1 MVKPCIQ
8 EQSVMRYSDTASF
21 DKAGMVPLASK
32 WGEVSED
39 QYAVTAASLLLLE
52 STVSKMETLVADAA
66 NIAAQAGAEAG
77 KAAAKATNPLTDGS
91 STYSAFNGN
100 TGMNITGL
108 TFIPGLSRIELRW
121 ALPTYERAAE
131 TVIYQATTE
140 AFENAIVVKKVDYP
154 ISGAFIDERQ
164 PRYYWVQLVDKAD
177 PTQHGQ
183 PFGPLYADPYGDMD
197 ALVAT
202 LRGKITATELD
213 AEVLKGLYKNIQET
227 TDKTINER
235 LAGVRER
242 LQNLDSIVDARVQAS
257 LSGLNEVTGNLEQE
271 IRRLGTGHAK
281 LVEDSEKAQGLLETW
296 TSKTNEALAGLQE
309 NKLAWTDVDSALT
322 QTRNTLLAKVAENEA
337 AINKESKA
345 RADKDEAIAEE
356 VKQLRTRTEAN
367 EAAIVREEQTRTTQ
381 DSAQAKLIEGLQ
393 ATTAT
398 QAASINQLSET
409 VATNERSSAT
419 KFENL
424 KSGLSGSHHYNYNF
438 TAGKDSWEASQGV
451 LEAKTSNN
459 PSDPSNTLLNLK
471 TNVTTLVYS
480 TAKTAINLENVY
492 KAVATVKNIGRTNVK
507 VRVGLMTFDH
517 RGDTQTHSNAD
528 SRYYWVREKT
538 LAPNSGWST
547 LGGEA
552 KGATAQWPISSD
564 LKLDAIPLGAKK
576 GVPVLE
582 IVAPTGSEVDI
593 GSLDLLDISA
603 TAAVGSEIA
612 HLKETTT
619 TALGTQAEELKKL
632 NSDFGKN
639 KAAFEQYQKTQATEQ
654 KAQAEKVENLKAKVG
669 QNESSLQRL
678 DEAVTSDRSST
689 ALSLNN
695 LKASFNS
702 AMVNHVKNPTLVN
715 DSTGWTA
722 NPAIKFKRV
731 PSTSLLPTGKTE
743 ADVPYYTLFK
753 SEGYVGK
760 FWGTDLLID
769 CDIPKLANPT
779 DKVHFAIK
787 VANPATTN
795 LTQVKVRI
803 NNAQTILLGEVAKG
817 EYKLISGSVTL
828 PADTTQLQLQISTQN
843 SAITEENAIVLAY
856 PQCRTNSAPIESDAK
871 LEDMRLAVANAD
883 QALARD
889 VKGLKADYK
898 AAAAAIKEEKETRAD
913 QYGAISHKY
922 DEMKSEFEGSKAAIK
937 DLKSTVATATESSAH
952 RIEELGGEFNAK
964 VLEAKQTAQRGVDDA
979 ATALQKAADNLG
991 LAKQYADDKK
1001 REAITDAAQAV
1012 QDNLKVGGR
1021 NLLIMSRM
1029 TTRGYLHPNTGAVDR
1044 SQNDRVDETYYP
1056 CKPGDKFV
1064 GKIYGLTG
1072 DSGSSARMAFYDQQK
1087 RYISSEI
1094 IHTSTVN
1101 NNVYKAAA
1109 PQNAAFYRVS
1119 VVGEG
1124 VKAKLER
1131 GTIPTDWTPAPEDVE
1146 NTVDKVKVEL
1156 ERQVNEVRQEAVQAK
1171 AKILKHE
1178 DSINNAEK
1186 ALNEKAVELQG
1197 QFNHALEE
1205 KVEVLNNAIAKTA
1218 SGEEVKALLGKV
1230 TAIEKQTSEAKSK
1243 IDQFSK
1249 TLDTATQSS
1258 TEQVAN
1264 AESRFT
1270 KLVEKRVE
1278 TINRNVDE
1286 VKEAA
1291 RQAAQKADQSLTDAK
1306 QYADGKKTEALTEAA
1321 QAAEADATAK
1331 ANAAKEAAKSELNPA
1346 IQAAQRKA
1354 DEGVSEAQKAVRKAE
1369 ENLQAAKT
1377 YAEGQKEA
1385 AVQAAQQQLEAA
1397 QRQLQAKIK
1406 EAKDVYENLELG
1418 GRNLIRN
1425 SNPNTTDNRYLH
1437 AFDITEAPAFGSDVI
1452 VTLWGD
1458 LGEGRTDFAVYNSRG
1473 FGELA
1478 RLKKVSEGVYQAKFK
1493 WADNTYTGPEDKLS
1507 NTTLNLYAYPSSS
1520 TSAFTIN
1527 KVKFERGTVP
1537 TDWTP
1542 APEDVE
1548 GKIDEAKQKADGIK
1562 TDLEQAINQARKQLE
1577 TKISEVEKK
1586 AVDANTAI
1594 TDYKRSNDDEV
1605 SAVGQ
1610 IARGLDGKFV
1620 QETQKIRT
1628 EVTQAIDD
1636 IQIGGRNLAADTYNA
1651 DKAKHGYLKAYR
1663 ITKAPAFGDKVTV
1676 TVWGEL
1682 GDTRNGQIG
1691 VYNTFGYG
1699 ELFKLTKIADGV
1711 WRGQGFWNKHT
1722 SPDASNQDHQNE
1734 TLNLYAY
1741 PNDNTDR
1748 NLVNNLFTHVKFE
1761 LGNKP
1766 TDWTPAPE
1774 DLESKVETITRWKTE
1789 AQSAI
1794 EQVQRTVNSAQ
1805 GASASLGEALSAR
1818 FKEAKTQTVQAARKE
1833 LEPDI
1838 NAAKKAG
1845 TDAAGAVKNELD
1857 PRINAAQNKAD
1868 EGVREADK
1876 ANKAIPQKLKEAK
1889 DYADTKKTEAITEAV
1904 TEARDWKAVNARTDL
1919 NTLKETGRFFIKATA
1934 NPNAPINNWLY
1945 VAVDKGA
1952 DNRITQKL
1960 QADNDPNV
1968 RYYRHFNGSS
1978 WTDWVK
1984 EANLSDVTAVDGKVT
1999 ETNTRINNLRVSG
2012 RNLLAATRKLTT
2024 FYKGVNVWHYAKHPD
2039 EPQARLEPASSGDGY
2054 DYTDANK
2061 QPANTSTNYVQLI
2074 SRVAGRWV
2082 NWHQYSREGS
2092 RAARDD
2098 SSPSLAKIQSGR
2110 WYTFSCEVKKAE
2122 GSPDARLQLNLR
2134 EYYKTSGFK
2143 DNGGWVDV
2151 NSTEWTQV
2159 HVTVFVEYGRGI
2171 LGHDYWL
2178 AYFEMSDVGNIQIR
2192 KPMLVEANIPA
2203 DWSEAPEDLE
2213 QSEIQFAAD
2222 YAQYK
2227 STLAN
2232 DRLALSADITQLE
2245 AGMGISANLVAD
2257 SEFVEG
2263 LSEQAFTEDSDT
2275 TGYVRGMVAVDN
2287 GRSPKNFLTAKAVNG
2302 VNVGY
2307 VGRLNEANNAYC
2319 YFGTYDVPIIPG
2331 IYQYSIY
2338 VRNDAKVNAVVYASF
2353 LDESR
2358 GHLGA
2363 PEDKYWN
2370 KRTATTIQ
2378 PAPAKPAGQ
2387 QLTLDDFTRVVFNID
2402 TTHMTNLRYTR
2413 IVVRLDSVP
2422 QGKVGENVV
2431 LFCRPQIVKIKKL
2444 ELKEAVEYTP
2454 GPSRTSARA
2463 LFNEERVARTTETE
2477 SLVKQITKGSVRF
2490 PNGTGDINQVNAV
2503 LNQIMTATANQV
2515 SADLTKQYQLRIGG
2529 ANLIENSDFKAYEN
2543 LQAYPNSTS
2552 RNKTATIYQY
2562 MHPNAG
2568 TMAPLIIPDVGLN
2581 GSNALRVSW
2590 TEFPA
2595 NQNKGLQIEFSK
2607 KTWATGQFYILAVA
2621 ARLPAGVTTR
2631 GCRVRLDVS
2640 NAPFW
2645 QDVEYLNQPELT
2657 NDWQWTICKAR
2668 KTQEDTLNQLFI
2680 SVNGSNSP
2688 TLRSVEFCLPYASQ
2702 GVTWGGYKPPSISA
2716 LLTETKE
2723 VALDAQG
2730 KVNAKIG
2737 MTVDAGGRIIGWEA
2751 ENRNNSTAFT
2761 VLADKF
2767 QVKNSSNQGGSPFNI
2782 ENGEVVFNG
2791 KVRFNNVKDV
2801 PKTPITIT
2809 AVGVSSHLDV
2819 AKRVALLTTDTRD
2832 LHRSSNGRGVWLSVI
2847 NNTTGALISNVQYD
2861 TYTAAGCAAFANA
2874 VNSLNRG
2881 SNLVIVRSQDASMA
2895 DNQDLIRALNRLGG
2909 GFGDNVNNALK
2920 TEVRTSFCLISQVI
2934 GTDSCTS
2941 EAIDGR
2947 KNPDQVAAVCS
2958 GLLKDGVYSFISAP
2972 TNNSQ
2977 TSLIDI
2983 AKAEADK
2990 KANAAKNDAI
3000 AEARQSVVFTTA
3012 QDLNSLTNSGSY
3024 VIKAANNPNAPI
3036 PNWLF
3041 VTVEGDGRDRILQTV
3056 TRDND
3061 STVRYTRRKVGG
3073 TWSEWAK
3080 EISADDVQQ
3089 SISALKIPNVLYAQG
3104 SYNNSYAQMKV
3115 STPSGIRNLDIANQ
3129 TGIAVQILNIS
3140 TLGVE
3145 FAKVYPANATSYAQ
3159 LAADLGKSSY
3169 NGKIVMIVSRDN
3181 VGRVD
3186 DTNLRSALRR
3196 AGSTDLIYNTLNKRG
3211 NNTFALIGKIGS
3223 EGSAQESIM
3232 AVGGS
3237 GGVFGD
3243 FAQVSAVWNNGDLMP
3258 GSQTLI
3264 DGGRITTNS
3273 ITANQISV
3281 GSLSAI
3287 SANLGDI
3294 NGGSLD
3300 IGKGN
3305 FVVTSQ
3311 GNLTARNAVITG
3323 GSLDVGDG
3331 NFVVTPQGNLTARN
3345 AVIQG
3350 RIEAES
3356 GYFNGVVKASRIEG
3370 DVLRLH
3376 RMRKTG
3382 ERTWEVSIQTDEIPT
3397 LMRPDFRIY
3406 TTNTL
3411 GFGVTRSNLT
3421 QGNRFPVAQLKING
3435 VVMPKTT
3442 LTTSEIASASLNN
3455 PNSSDNII
3463 FISRLIHTFNW
3474 MVLRRNVVNTV
3485 EIVLGENETLDVDH
3499 PILMTSYLAQSDS
3512 EYKAL
3517 MGSVVWKK
3525 IGDLRRGTANSV
3537 SVKETIIGLP
3547 DNIYGVKFNFSI
3559 GSSDN
3564 RMAGLV
3570 WRDNNFS
3577 ETVLPYSH
3585 HGSIRNGSYEK
3596 TKETVV
3602 YSSSIVLQRD
3612 GAWEGQTIDL
3622 TDVYVLVPTD
3632 RQV

>member
-242 LQNLDSIVDARVQAS
+242 LQNLDSIVDSRVQAS

-281 LVEDSEKAQGLLETW
+281 LVEDSERAQGLLETW

-309 NKLAWTDVDSALT
+309 NKLALTDVDSALT

-398 QAASINQLSET
+398 QAASINELSET

-517 RGDTQTHSNAD
+517 RGDTQTHSNTD
-528 SRYYWVREKT
+528 SRYYWASEKT

-564 LKLDAIPLGAKK
+564 LKLAAIPLGAKK
-576 GVPVLE
+576 GVPVVE
-582 IVAPTGSEVDI
+582 IVGETGSEVDI
-593 GSLDLLDISA
+593 GTLDLIDISA

-632 NSDFGKN
+632 SSDFGKN

-654 KAQAEKVENLKAKVG
+654 KAQADKVETLTTKVG
-669 QNESSLQRL
+669 QNEAGLQRL
-678 DEAVTSDRSST
+678 DQAVTSDRSST

-702 AMVNHVKNPTLVN
+702 AMVNQVKNPTLTN

-731 PSTSLLPTGKTE
+731 PSTSLLPSGKTE

-779 DKVHFAIK
+779 NKVHFAIK

-803 NNAQTILLGEVAKG
+803 NGSQVILLGEVAKG

-937 DLKSTVATATESSAH
+937 DLKSTVTTATESSAH
-952 RIEELGGEFNAK
+952 RISELGGEFNAK
-964 VLEAKQTAQRGVDDA
+964 VLEAKQTAQRGIDDA
-979 ATALQKAADNLG
+979 AAALQKAADNLG

-1001 REAITDAAQAV
+1001 REAITDAAQTV
-1012 QDNLKVGGR
+1012 QDNLKLGGR

-1029 TTRGYLHPNTGAVDR
+1029 TTQGYLHPNTGAVASSR
-1044 SQNDRVDETYYP
+1044 NDRVDETYYP
-1056 CKPGDKFV
+1056 CKPGEKFV

-1072 DSGSSARMAFYDQQK
+1072 DSGSAARIAFYNQQK
-1087 RYISSEI
+1087 QYISSET
-1094 IHTSTVN
+1094 IHTAIVN
-1101 NNVYKAAA
+1101 DNVYKAEA

-1146 NTVDKVKVEL
+1146 DQVDKTKVEI
-1156 ERQVNEVRQEAVQAK
+1156 ERQVNELRQETVQAK

-1205 KVEVLNNAIAKTA
+1205 KVEVLNNAIAKNA
-1218 SGEEVKALLGKV
+1218 SGEEVKTLLGRV
-1230 TAIEKQTSEAKSK
+1230 TAMEKQTSEAKSK

-1258 TEQVAN
+1258 TEQVQN
-1264 AESRFT
+1264 AESRFK
-1270 KLVEKRVE
+1270 KLVEKQAE
-1278 TINRNVDE
+1278 TINRDIDTV
-1286 VKEAA
+1286 
-1291 RQAAQKADQSLTDAK
+1291 RQAAADVAQKADQSLTDAK
-1306 QYADGKKTEALTEAA
+1306 QYADSQKTAAISAAA
-1321 QAAEADATAK
+1321 QDATQK

-1354 DEGVSEAQKAVRKAE
+1354 DEGVSNAQQAVQAAE
-1369 ENLQAAKT
+1369 RNLQAAKE
-1377 YAEGQKEA
+1377 YADGKTAEAKE
-1385 AVQAAQQQLEAA
+1385 QAIRDAEAQLK
-1397 QRQLQAKIK
+1397 QAKDFLQGKIA
-1406 EAKDVYENLELG
+1406 EAKTLYDNLEFG
-1418 GRNLIRN
+1418 GRNLLRKTKGLTDTKFWKFYKDSRQTVAEQPRTDDVLTIKTGSGFWTGYRQT
-1425 SNPNTTDNRYLH
+1425 STDNPLIELEPGKTYTVS
-1437 AFDITEAPAFGSDVI
+1437 FEAKSNNTLDRSIRLFVREYFGSSNDNRFAHYFTPLVA
-1452 VTLWGD
+1452 
-1458 LGEGRTDFAVYNSRG
+1458 GEWVRY
-1473 FGELA
+1473 
-1478 RLKKVSEGVYQAKFK
+1478 
-1493 WADNTYTGPEDKLS
+1493 TYTFTVDELRAEHKSWHVYWEL
-1507 NTTLNLYAYPSSS
+1507 
-1520 TSAFTIN
+1520 TSPDSQMELRN
-1527 KVKFERGTVP
+1527 MKVERGNKA

-1542 APEDVE
+1542 APEDVD
-1548 GKIDEAKQKADGIK
+1548 GKIDEAKQKAESIK
-1562 TDLEQAINQARKQLE
+1562 TDLEQAINQAKKQLE
-1577 TKISEVEKK
+1577 TVIKEVEKK

-1605 SAVGQ
+1605 SAVGK

-1620 QETQKIRT
+1620 EEGKKIRT
-1628 EVTQAIDD
+1628 ELTRAIDD

-1651 DKAKHGYLKAYR
+1651 NRDKHGYLKAYR
-1663 ITKAPAFGDKVTV
+1663 ITKAPAYGDKVTV

-1682 GDTRNGQIG
+1682 GDTRNGEIG
-1691 VYNTFGYG
+1691 VFNTSSYG

-1722 SPDASNQDHQNE
+1722 APDAQDRQNE

-1741 PNDNTDR
+1741 PKDNTDR

-1774 DLESKVETITRWKTE
+1774 DLESKVESITRWKTE

-1805 GASASLGEALSAR
+1805 GASASLGEALNAR
-1818 FKEAKTQTVQAARKE
+1818 FTTAKTQTVQEVRKQLDPE
-1833 LEPDI
+1833 I
-1838 NAAKKAG
+1838 SAAKKAG

-1868 EGVREADK
+1868 EGVREAAK
-1876 ANKAIPQKLKEAK
+1876 ANEDIPKKLREAK
-1889 DYADTKKTEAITEAV
+1889 QYADTKKTEAIS
-1904 TEARDWKAVNARTDL
+1904 EARDWKPVTARTDL
-1919 NTLKETGRFFIKATA
+1919 NTLKETGKFFIKATN
-1934 NPNAPINNWLY
+1934 NPNAPINSQLY
-1945 VAVDKGA
+1945 VAVEKGA

-1960 QADNDPNV
+1960 QADNDPNI
-1968 RYYRHFNGSS
+1968 RYYRNFDGSK

-1984 EANLSDVTAVDGKVT
+1984 EANLADVNAVDGKVT
-1999 ETNTRINNLRVSG
+1999 ETNKRINNLRVSG

-2024 FYKGVNVWHYAKHPD
+2024 FYRGVNVWHYAKHPD
-2039 EPQARLEPASSGDGY
+2039 EPQTRLEPVSSGDGY

-2061 QPANTSTNYVQLI
+2061 QPANTSSNYVQLI
-2074 SRVAGRWV
+2074 SAVAGRWV
-2082 NWHQYSREGS
+2082 NWRQFSREGS

-2098 SSPSLAKIQSGR
+2098 SSPTLAKIQSGR
-2110 WYTFSCEVKKAE
+2110 WYTFSCEVRKVE
-2122 GSPDARLQLNLR
+2122 GSPDARLQLSLR

-2143 DNGGWVDV
+2143 DNAGWVDV
-2151 NSTEWTQV
+2151 TSTEWQQV
-2159 HVTVFVEYGRGI
+2159 HVTMFVEYGRGI

-2178 AYFEMSDVGNIQIR
+2178 AYLEMSGVGKVHIR
-2192 KPMLVEANIPA
+2192 KPMLVEANVPA

-2213 QSEIQFAAD
+2213 QAEIQFAAD
-2222 YAQYK
+2222 FDHYK

-2232 DRLALSADITQLE
+2232 DRLALSREITQLE
-2245 AGMGISANLVAD
+2245 AGIGISANLVAD

-2263 LSEQAFTEDSDT
+2263 LTEQAFHEDSDT
-2275 TGYVRGMVAVDN
+2275 TGYVRGIVAVDN
-2287 GRSPKNFLTAKAVNG
+2287 GRSPKNFLPAKAVYG
-2302 VNVGY
+2302 INVGY
-2307 VGRLNEANNAYC
+2307 VGRLNEANDSNC
-2319 YFGTYDVPIIPG
+2319 YFGTYNVPIIPG

-2338 VRNDAKVNAVVYASF
+2338 VRNDAKVNVDVYANF
-2353 LDESR
+2353 LDETRSQ
-2358 GHLGA
+2358 LGQPA
-2363 PEDKYWN
+2363 DKYWN
-2370 KRTATTIQ
+2370 KLTEQTIQ

-2413 IVVRLDSVP
+2413 IVVRVNSVP
-2422 QGKVGENVV
+2422 ANKVGENVA

-2444 ELKEAVEYTP
+2444 ELRDVVEYTP

-2463 LFNEERVARTTETE
+2463 LFTEERVARTTETE
-2477 SLVKQITKGSVRF
+2477 SLVKQITKGSTRF
-2490 PNGTGDINQVNAV
+2490 PNGTGDINQVSTV

-2515 SADLTKQYQLRIGG
+2515 SADLTKQYQLQIGG
-2529 ANLIENSDFKAYEN
+2529 ANLIENSDFKAYTS

-2552 RNKTATIYQY
+2552 RNKTASIYEY
-2562 MHPNAG
+2562 MYPSAG
-2568 TMAPLIIPDVGLN
+2568 TMTPLIIPDVGLT

-2590 TEFPA
+2590 TEFPEV
-2595 NQNKGLQIEFSK
+2595 QNKGIQVVFSR
-2607 KTWATGQFYILAVA
+2607 KTWETGQFYILAVA
-2621 ARLPAGVTTR
+2621 ARLPAGVNVR

-2640 NAPFW
+2640 NRPFW

-2668 KTQEDTLNQLFI
+2668 KTETDNLNQLFI
-2680 SVNGSNSP
+2680 SVNGQDSP

-2702 GVTWGGYKPPSISA
+2702 GVTWGGYKPPTISA

-2737 MTVDAGGRIIGWEA
+2737 MTVDAGGRVIGWEA

-2791 KVRFNNVKDV
+2791 KVRFNNVQDV
-2801 PKTPITIT
+2801 PKTPMTIT
-2809 AVGVSSHLDV
+2809 AVGVSNNLDV

-2832 LHRSSNGRGVWLSVI
+2832 LHRSGNGRGVWLSVI

-2895 DNQDLIRALNRLGG
+2895 DNQDLIRALNSLDG

-2920 TEVRTSFCLISQVI
+2920 TEVRTSFCLISQVK
-2934 GTDSCTS
+2934 GTDRYSS
-2941 EAIDGR
+2941 SSIDGR
-2947 KNPDQVAAVCS
+2947 KNPDQVAAICS
-2958 GLLKDGVYSFISAP
+2958 GLLLNGTFTMVSSP
-2972 TNNSQ
+2972 VNNSQ
-2977 TSLIDI
+2977 TSLADI
-2983 AKAEADK
+2983 AQKAADTKNEAIQAAQRKAEEGVREAK
-2990 KANAAKNDAI
+2990 KANTDIPQKLKEAKDYADTKKTEAINAAATDATTKADNAKRDAKNELQPVINQAKTDAVT
-3000 AEARQSVVFTTA
+3000 EAKKSVVLTTA
-3012 QDLNSLTNSGSY
+3012 QDLNNLTRSGSY
-3024 VIKAANNPNAPI
+3024 LIRATNNPNAPI
-3036 PNWLF
+3036 NNWLF
-3041 VTVEGDGRDRILQTV
+3041 VTVEGDGADRVLQTL
-3056 TRDND
+3056 TQDNND
-3061 STVRYTRRKVGG
+3061 TIRYTRRKAGG
-3073 TWSEWAK
+3073 NWSAWAK
-3080 EISADDVQQ
+3080 VPNADDVSQ

-3104 SYNNSYAQMKV
+3104 AYNNSYAQMKI
-3115 STPSGIRNLDIANQ
+3115 STPTGIRNLPIANQ
-3129 TGIAVQILNIS
+3129 TGIAVQILNS
-3140 TLGVE
+3140 ATLAVE
-3145 FAKVYPANATSYAQ
+3145 FAKVYPANSVSYGQ
-3159 LAADLGKSSY
+3159 MAADLSKSS
-3169 NGKIVMIVSRDN
+3169 NAGKIVMIVSRAN

-3186 DTNLRSALRR
+3186 DTNLRSALRK
-3196 AGSTDLIYNTLNKRG
+3196 AGSTDLIYNTLTKRG
-3211 NNTFALIGKIGS
+3211 ENTFALIGKIGS

-3232 AVGGS
+3232 AVGGN

-3287 SANLGDI
+3287 SANLGHVTAGSI
-3294 NGGSLD
+3294 NIGGKFKVDVNGEVTISSGGSA
-3300 IGKGN
+3300 G
-3305 FVVTSQ
+3305 
-3311 GNLTARNAVITG
+3311 
-3323 GSLDVGDG
+3323 
-3331 NFVVTPQGNLTARN
+3331 
-3345 AVIQG
+3345 
-3350 RIEAES
+3350 
-3356 GYFNGVVKASRIEG
+3356 
-3370 DVLRLH
+3370 
-3376 RMRKTG
+3376 
-3382 ERTWEVSIQTDEIPT
+3382 
-3397 LMRPDFRIY
+3397 
-3406 TTNTL
+3406 
-3411 GFGVTRSNLT
+3411 
-3421 QGNRFPVAQLKING
+3421 LKITNQRID
-3435 VVMPKTT
+3435 VFDENAKLRV
-3442 LTTSEIASASLNN
+3442 
-3455 PNSSDNII
+3455 
-3463 FISRLIHTFNW
+3463 RLGK
-3474 MVLRRNVVNTV
+3474 L
-3485 EIVLGENETLDVDH
+3485 VD
-3499 PILMTSYLAQSDS
+3499 
-3512 EYKAL
+3512 
-3517 MGSVVWKK
+3517 
-3525 IGDLRRGTANSV
+3525 
-3537 SVKETIIGLP
+3537 
-3547 DNIYGVKFNFSI
+3547 
-3559 GSSDN
+3559 
-3564 RMAGLV
+3564 
-3570 WRDNNFS
+3570 
-3577 ETVLPYSH
+3577 
-3585 HGSIRNGSYEK
+3585 
-3596 TKETVV
+3596 
-3602 YSSSIVLQRD
+3602 
-3612 GAWEGQTIDL
+3612 
-3622 TDVYVLVPTD
+3622 
-3632 RQV
+3632 

>member
-183 PFGPLYADPYGDMD
+183 PFGPIHADPYGDMD

-213 AEVLKGLYKNIQET
+213 AEVVKGLYKNIQET

-235 LAGVRER
+235 LADVRER

-309 NKLAWTDVDSALT
+309 NKLALTDVDSALT

-480 TAKTAINLENVY
+480 TTKTAINLENVY

-528 SRYYWVREKT
+528 SRYYWVSEKT

-564 LKLDAIPLGAKK
+564 LKLAAIPLGAKK
-576 GVPVLE
+576 GVPVVE
-582 IVAPTGSEVDI
+582 IVGETGSEVDI
-593 GSLDLLDISA
+593 GTLDLIDISA

-654 KAQAEKVENLKAKVG
+654 KAQADKVETLTTKVG
-669 QNESSLQRL
+669 QNEAGLQRL
-678 DEAVTSDRSST
+678 DQAVTSDRSST

-715 DSTGWTA
+715 DSTGWMA

-803 NNAQTILLGEVAKG
+803 NGSQVILLGEVAKG

-913 QYGAISHKY
+913 QYGAVSHKY

-979 ATALQKAADNLG
+979 AAALQKAADNLG

-1001 REAITDAAQAV
+1001 REAITDATQAV

-1029 TTRGYLHPNTGAVDR
+1029 TTQGYLDRNTGAVASSR
-1044 SQNDRVDETYYP
+1044 NDRVDETYYS
-1056 CKPGDKFV
+1056 CKPGEKFV

-1072 DSGSSARMAFYDQQK
+1072 DSGSSARMAFYDREK
-1087 RYISSEI
+1087 RYISSET

-1101 NNVYKAAA
+1101 DKVYKAEA

-1124 VKAKLER
+1124 AKAKLER

-1146 NTVDKVKVEL
+1146 DKVDKTKVEI
-1156 ERQVNEVRQEAVQAK
+1156 ERQVNELRQETVQAK

-1178 DSINNAEK
+1178 NSINNAEK

-1230 TAIEKQTSEAKSK
+1230 TAMEKQTSEAKSK

-1270 KLVEKRVE
+1270 KLVEKQVE

-1291 RQAAQKADQSLTDAK
+1291 RQAAQKADQSLTDAQ
-1306 QYADGKKTEALTEAA
+1306 QYADGKKAEALREAA
-1321 QAAEADATAK
+1321 QAAEADATRK
-1331 ANAAKEAAKSELNPA
+1331 ANAAKEAAKNELNSA
-1346 IQAAQRKA
+1346 IAAAQRKA
-1354 DEGVSEAQKAVRKAE
+1354 DEGVSNAQQAVQAAE
-1369 ENLQAAKT
+1369 RNLQAAKE
-1377 YAEGQKEA
+1377 YADGKTAEAKE
-1385 AVQAAQQQLEAA
+1385 QAIQDAE
-1397 QRQLQAKIK
+1397 RQLNQAKEFLQGKIA
-1406 EAKDVYENLELG
+1406 EAKAVYDNLEFG
-1418 GRNLIRN
+1418 GRNLIRK
-1425 SNPNTTDNRYLH
+1425 SNPNTTDNNYLH
-1437 AFDITEAPAFGSDVI
+1437 TFAITEAPAFGSDVV
-1452 VTLWGD
+1452 VTVWGD
-1458 LGEGRTDFAVYNSRG
+1458 LGTERTAFAVYNSRG

-1478 RLKKVSEGVYQAKFK
+1478 QLKKVSEGVYQAKFK

-1562 TDLEQAINQARKQLE
+1562 TDLEQAIDRAKQQLE
-1577 TKISEVEKK
+1577 HVIKEVEKK

-1722 SPDASNQDHQNE
+1722 SPDAGSQSHQNE

-1761 LGNKP
+1761 LGNKA

-1774 DLESKVETITRWKTE
+1774 DLESKIEDITTWKIT
-1789 AQSAI
+1789 AQSTL

-1805 GASASLGEALSAR
+1805 GSAATLNDALSAR
-1818 FKEAKTQTVQAARKE
+1818 FNEAKTQTRKE
-1833 LEPDI
+1833 VRDELTPKIGE
-1838 NAAKKAG
+1838 AKKAG
-1845 TDAAGAVKNELD
+1845 DNAAKAAADSLRDAKQYADTKKGEAVSAAATDATQKANAAAGAVKSELN
-1857 PRINAAQNKAD
+1857 PKITAAQNKAD
-1868 EGVREADK
+1868 EGVREANK
-1876 ANKAIPQKLKEAK
+1876 ANEAIPQKLQEAK
-1889 DYADTKKTEAITEAV
+1889 RYADDKKREAI

-1919 NTLKETGRFFIKATA
+1919 NTLKETGRFFIKATP

-1960 QADNDPNV
+1960 QADNDPNI
-1968 RYYRHFNGSS
+1968 RYYRYFNGTN

-1984 EANLSDVTAVDGKVT
+1984 EANLSDVTAVDKKVT
-1999 ETNTRINNLRVSG
+1999 DTNTRIDNLRVSG

-2024 FYKGVNVWHYAKHPD
+2024 FYKGVNVWNYAKHPD
-2039 EPQARLEPASSGDGY
+2039 ERQERLEPISSGDGY
-2054 DYTDANK
+2054 DYVDANK

-2082 NWHQYSREGS
+2082 NWHQYGREGS

-2098 SSPSLAKIQSGR
+2098 SSPTLAKIQSGR
-2110 WYTFSCEVKKAE
+2110 WYTLSCEVRKKA
-2122 GSPDARLQLNLR
+2122 GTPNTRLQLSLR
-2134 EYYKTSGFK
+2134 EYYKTSGYK
-2143 DNGGWVDV
+2143 GNGGWVDV
-2151 NSTEWTQV
+2151 TSTEWQQV
-2159 HVTVFVEYGRGI
+2159 HVTMFVEYGRGI

-2178 AYFEMSDVGNIQIR
+2178 VFFEMSDVGEVHIR
-2192 KPMLVEANIPA
+2192 KPMLVEANVPA

-2213 QSEIQFAAD
+2213 RTEIEFSAD
-2222 YAQYK
+2222 LQEFK
-2227 STLAN
+2227 STLAKN
-2232 DRLALSADITQLE
+2232 NLSMAAQITQLE
-2245 AGMGISANLVAD
+2245 AGIGISANLVAD

-2275 TGYVRGMVAVDN
+2275 TGYVRGMVNADN
-2287 GRSPKNFLTAKAVNG
+2287 GRSPKNFLPAKSVYG
-2302 VNVGY
+2302 INVGY
-2307 VGRLNEANNAYC
+2307 LGRLREANDAYC
-2319 YFGTYDVPIIPG
+2319 YFGTYNVPIIPG

-2338 VRNDAKVNAVVYASF
+2338 VRNDAKVNVDVYANF

-2358 GHLGA
+2358 SQLGV

-2370 KRTATTIQ
+2370 KLTEQTIQ
-2378 PAPAKPAGQ
+2378 PATAKPAGQ
-2387 QLTLDDFTRVVFNID
+2387 QLTLDDFTRVVFNVD

-2413 IVVRLDSVP
+2413 IVVRLNSVP
-2422 QGKVGENVV
+2422 ANKVGENVV
-2431 LFCRPQIVKIKKL
+2431 LFCHPQIVKIKKL
-2444 ELKEAVEYTP
+2444 ELRDVVEYTP
-2454 GPSRTSARA
+2454 GPSRTSAKA
-2463 LFNEERVARTTETE
+2463 LFTEERVARTTETE

-2490 PNGTGDINQVNAV
+2490 PNGTGDINQVSTV

-2515 SADLTKQYQLRIGG
+2515 SADLTKQYQLQIGG
-2529 ANLIENSDFKAYEN
+2529 ANLIENSDFKSYTS

-2552 RNKTATIYQY
+2552 RNKTAAVYEY

-2568 TMAPLIIPDVGLN
+2568 TMTPLIIPDIGLT

-2590 TEFPA
+2590 TEFPSV
-2595 NQNKGLQIEFSK
+2595 QDKGIQIVFSR
-2607 KTWATGQFYILAVA
+2607 KTWETGQYYILAVA
-2621 ARLPAGVTTR
+2621 ARLPAGVNVR

-2640 NAPFW
+2640 NRPFW
-2645 QDVEYLNQPELT
+2645 RDVEYLNQPELT

-2668 KTQEDTLNQLFI
+2668 KTETDNLNQLFI
-2680 SVNGSNSP
+2680 SVNGANSP

-2702 GVTWGGYKPPSISA
+2702 GVTWGGYKPPTISA

-2737 MTVDAGGRIIGWEA
+2737 VTVDAGGRIIGWEA

-2809 AVGVSSHLDV
+2809 AVGVSHNLDV

-2832 LHRSSNGRGVWLSVI
+2832 LHRAGNGRGVWLSVI

-2861 TYTAAGCAAFANA
+2861 TYTAAGCTAFANA

-2895 DNQDLIRALNRLGG
+2895 DNQDLIRALNSLAG
-2909 GFGDNVNNALK
+2909 GFGNNVNNALK

-2934 GTDSCTS
+2934 GNDRCTS

-2977 TSLIDI
+2977 TSLVDV
-2983 AKAEADK
+2983 AKAEANTAK
-2990 KANAAKNDAI
+2990 EAAITA
-3000 AEARQSVVFTTA
+3000 ARQSVVLTTA
-3012 QDLNSLTNSGSY
+3012 QDLNNLTRSGSY
-3024 VIKAANNPNAPI
+3024 LIRATNNPNAPI
-3036 PNWLF
+3036 NNWLF
-3041 VTVEGDGRDRILQTV
+3041 VTVEGDGADHVLQTL
-3056 TRDND
+3056 TQDNND
-3061 STVRYTRRKVGG
+3061 TIRYTRRKAGG
-3073 TWSEWAK
+3073 NWSAWAK
-3080 EISADDVQQ
+3080 VPNADDVSQ

-3104 SYNNSYAQMKV
+3104 AYNNSYAQMKI
-3115 STPSGIRNLDIANQ
+3115 STPTGIRNLPIADQ
-3129 TGIAVQILNIS
+3129 TGIAVQILNS
-3140 TLGVE
+3140 ATLAVE
-3145 FAKVYPANATSYAQ
+3145 FAKVYPANSVSYGQ
-3159 LAADLGKSSY
+3159 MAADLSKSS
-3169 NGKIVMIVSRDN
+3169 NAGKIVMIVSRAN

-3223 EGSAQESIM
+3223 DGSAQESII
-3232 AVGGS
+3232 AVDENS
-3237 GGVFGD
+3237 STFGD
-3243 FAQVSAVWNNGDLMP
+3243 FAQVSSVWTSGELMP
-3258 GSQTLI
+3258 GNQTVI

-3273 ITANQISV
+3273 ISANQISV

-3287 SANLGDI
+3287 SANLGHVTAGSI
-3294 NGGSLD
+3294 NIGGKFRVDNNGEVMISSGGS
-3300 IGKGN
+3300 
-3305 FVVTSQ
+3305 
-3311 GNLTARNAVITG
+3311 
-3323 GSLDVGDG
+3323 
-3331 NFVVTPQGNLTARN
+3331 
-3345 AVIQG
+3345 
-3350 RIEAES
+3350 
-3356 GYFNGVVKASRIEG
+3356 
-3370 DVLRLH
+3370 
-3376 RMRKTG
+3376 
-3382 ERTWEVSIQTDEIPT
+3382 
-3397 LMRPDFRIY
+3397 
-3406 TTNTL
+3406 
-3411 GFGVTRSNLT
+3411 
-3421 QGNRFPVAQLKING
+3421 
-3435 VVMPKTT
+3435 
-3442 LTTSEIASASLNN
+3442 
-3455 PNSSDNII
+3455 
-3463 FISRLIHTFNW
+3463 
-3474 MVLRRNVVNTV
+3474 
-3485 EIVLGENETLDVDH
+3485 
-3499 PILMTSYLAQSDS
+3499 
-3512 EYKAL
+3512 
-3517 MGSVVWKK
+3517 
-3525 IGDLRRGTANSV
+3525 
-3537 SVKETIIGLP
+3537 
-3547 DNIYGVKFNFSI
+3547 
-3559 GSSDN
+3559 
-3564 RMAGLV
+3564 AGL
-3570 WRDNNFS
+3570 RITN
-3577 ETVLPYSH
+3577 
-3585 HGSIRNGSYEK
+3585 
-3596 TKETVV
+3596 
-3602 YSSSIVLQRD
+3602 QR
-3612 GAWEGQTIDL
+3612 IDVFDENAKL
-3622 TDVYVLVPTD
+3622 RVRLGKLVD
-3632 RQV
+3632 

>member
-8 EQSVMRYSDTASF
+8 EQSVLRYSDTASF

-309 NKLAWTDVDSALT
+309 NKLALTDVDSALT

-367 EAAIVREEQTRTTQ
+367 EAAIVKEEQTRTTQ

-398 QAASINQLSET
+398 QAASINELSET

-424 KSGLSGSHHYNYNF
+424 KSGLSGNHHYNYNF

-528 SRYYWVREKT
+528 SRYYWVSEKT
-538 LAPNSGWST
+538 LASNSGWST

-564 LKLDAIPLGAKK
+564 LKLAAIPLGAKR
-576 GVPVLE
+576 GVPVVE
-582 IVAPTGSEVDI
+582 IVGETGSEVDI
-593 GSLDLLDISA
+593 GTLDLIDISA

-654 KAQAEKVENLKAKVG
+654 KAQADKVETLTTKVG
-669 QNESSLQRL
+669 QNEAGLQRL
-678 DEAVTSDRSST
+678 DQAVTSDRSST

-731 PSTSLLPTGKTE
+731 PSTSLLPSGKTE

-964 VLEAKQTAQRGVDDA
+964 VLEAKQVAQRGVDDA
-979 ATALQKAADNLG
+979 ASALRKANDNLG

-1029 TTRGYLHPNTGAVDR
+1029 TTQGYLDRNTGAVAR
-1044 SQNDRVDETYYP
+1044 SRNDRVDKTYYP
-1056 CKPGDKFV
+1056 CKPGEKFV

-1072 DSGSSARMAFYDQQK
+1072 DSGSTARIAFYDQQK
-1087 RYISSEI
+1087 QYISSET

-1101 NNVYKAAA
+1101 NKAYKAEA

-1124 VKAKLER
+1124 AKAKLER
-1131 GTIPTDWTPAPEDVE
+1131 GTIPTDWTPAPEDVDGKI
-1146 NTVDKVKVEL
+1146 DKTKVEI
-1156 ERQVNEVRQEAVQAK
+1156 ERQVNELRQETVQAK

-1178 DSINNAEK
+1178 DSINNATK

-1205 KVEVLNNAIAKTA
+1205 KVEVLNNAIAKNA
-1218 SGEEVKALLGKV
+1218 SGEEVKALLGRV
-1230 TAIEKQTSEAKSK
+1230 TAMEKQTSEAKSK
-1243 IDQFSK
+1243 IDQVSK

-1258 TEQVAN
+1258 TEQVQN

-1270 KLVEKRVE
+1270 KLVEKQVE
-1278 TINRNVDE
+1278 TINRDINTVRQ
-1286 VKEAA
+1286 AA
-1291 RQAAQKADQSLTDAK
+1291 ADAAQKADQSLTEAK
-1306 QYADGKKTEALTEAA
+1306 QYADDKKTETLREAA

-1331 ANAAKEAAKSELNPA
+1331 ANAAKQYAESQKTAAISAAAQDATQKANAAKEAAKSELNPA
-1346 IQAAQRKA
+1346 IRAAQRKA

-1425 SNPNTTDNRYLH
+1425 SNPNTNDNQYLH

-1478 RLKKVSEGVYQAKFK
+1478 RLKKVSDGVYQAKFK
-1493 WADNTYTGPEDKLS
+1493 WADNTYTGPDDKLS
-1507 NTTLNLYAYPSSS
+1507 NTTLNVYAYPSSS
-1520 TSAFTIN
+1520 TATFNIN

-1542 APEDVE
+1542 APEDVD

-1562 TDLEQAINQARKQLE
+1562 TDLEQAINQAKQQLE
-1577 TKISEVEKK
+1577 HVIKEVEKK

-1605 SAVGQ
+1605 SAVGK

-1620 QETQKIRT
+1620 EEGKKIRT
-1628 EVTQAIDD
+1628 ELTRAIDD

-1651 DKAKHGYLKAYR
+1651 NRDKHGYLKAYR
-1663 ITKAPAFGDKVTV
+1663 ITKAPAYGDKVTV

-1682 GDTRNGQIG
+1682 GDTRNGEIG
-1691 VYNTFGYG
+1691 VFNTSSYG

-1722 SPDASNQDHQNE
+1722 APDVQDRQNE

-1741 PNDNTDR
+1741 PKDNTDR

-1805 GASASLGEALSAR
+1805 GASASLGEALNAR
-1818 FKEAKTQTVQAARKE
+1818 FTTAKTQTVQAARKE

-1857 PRINAAQNKAD
+1857 PRISAAKDQAD
-1868 EGVREADK
+1868 KGVREAAK
-1876 ANKAIPQKLKEAK
+1876 ANEDIPKKLREAK
-1889 DYADTKKTEAITEAV
+1889 QYADTKKTEAIS
-1904 TEARDWKAVNARTDL
+1904 EARDWKPVTARTDL
-1919 NTLKETGRFFIKATA
+1919 NTLKETGKFFIKATN
-1934 NPNAPINNWLY
+1934 NPNAPINSQLY
-1945 VAVDKGA
+1945 VAVEKGA

-1960 QADNDPNV
+1960 QADNDPNI
-1968 RYYRHFNGSS
+1968 RYYRNFDGSK

-1984 EANLSDVTAVDGKVT
+1984 EANLADVNAVDGKVT
-1999 ETNTRINNLRVSG
+1999 ETNKRIDKLRVSG

-2024 FYKGVNVWHYAKHPD
+2024 FYRGVNVWHYAKHPD
-2039 EPQARLEPASSGDGY
+2039 EPQTRLEPVSSGDGY

-2061 QPANTSTNYVQLI
+2061 QPANTSSNYVQLI
-2074 SRVAGRWV
+2074 SVVAGRWV

-2098 SSPSLAKIQSGR
+2098 SSPTLAKIQSGR
-2110 WYTFSCEVKKAE
+2110 WYTFSCEVRKVE

-2143 DNGGWVDV
+2143 DNAGWVDV
-2151 NSTEWTQV
+2151 TSTEWQQV
-2159 HVTVFVEYGRGI
+2159 HVTMFVEYGRGI

-2178 AYFEMSDVGNIQIR
+2178 AYLEMSGVGKIHIR
-2192 KPMLVEANIPA
+2192 KPMLVEANVPA

-2213 QSEIQFAAD
+2213 QADIQFAAD
-2222 YAQYK
+2222 FDHYK

-2232 DRLALSADITQLE
+2232 DRLALSREITQLE
-2245 AGMGISANLVAD
+2245 AGIGISANLVAD

-2263 LSEQAFTEDSDT
+2263 LTEQAFTEGSDT
-2275 TGYVRGMVAVDN
+2275 TGYVRGMVNVDN
-2287 GRSPKNFLTAKAVNG
+2287 GRSPKNFLPNKAVKG
-2302 VNVGY
+2302 INVGY
-2307 VGRLNEANNAYC
+2307 VGRLAEANDSNC
-2319 YFGTYDVPIIPG
+2319 YFGTYNVPIIPG

-2338 VRNDAKVNAVVYASF
+2338 VRNDAKVNADVYANF
-2353 LDESR
+2353 LDENL
-2358 GHLGA
+2358 GQLGA
-2363 PEDKYWN
+2363 PKDKYWN
-2370 KRTATTIQ
+2370 KRTVTTIP
-2378 PAPAKPAGQ
+2378 PATAKPAGRP
-2387 QLTLDDFTRVVFNID
+2387 LTLDDFTRIVFNID

-2413 IVVRLDSVP
+2413 IVVRLDPVP
-2422 QGKVGENVV
+2422 QGKVGENAV
-2431 LFCRPQIVKIKKL
+2431 LFCRPQITKIKKL
-2444 ELKEAVEYTP
+2444 ELKEQVEYTP

-2463 LFNEERVARTTETE
+2463 LFTEERVARTTETE
-2477 SLVKQITKGSVRF
+2477 SLVKQITKGSAKF
-2490 PNGTGDINQVNAV
+2490 PNGTGDINQVSTV

-2515 SADLTKQYQLRIGG
+2515 SADLTKQYQLQIGG
-2529 ANLIENSDFKAYEN
+2529 ANLIENSDFKAYTS
-2543 LQAYPNSTS
+2543 LRAYPNSTS
-2552 RNKTATIYQY
+2552 RNKTASIYEY
-2562 MHPNAG
+2562 MRPSAG
-2568 TMAPLIIPDVGLN
+2568 TMTPLIIPDVGLT

-2590 TEFPA
+2590 TEFPSV
-2595 NQNKGLQIEFSK
+2595 QDKGIQIVFSR
-2607 KTWATGQFYILAVA
+2607 KTWETGQFYILAVA
-2621 ARLPAGVTTR
+2621 ARLPAGVNVR

-2640 NAPFW
+2640 NRPFW

-2668 KTQEDTLNQLFI
+2668 KTETDSLNQLFI
-2680 SVNGSNSP
+2680 SVNGQNSP

-2702 GVTWGGYKPPSISA
+2702 GVTWGGYKPPTISA

-2737 MTVDAGGRIIGWEA
+2737 VTVDAGGRIIGWEA

-2791 KVRFNNVKDV
+2791 KVRFNNVQDV
-2801 PKTPITIT
+2801 PKTPMTIT
-2809 AVGVSSHLDV
+2809 AVGVSNNLDV

-2832 LHRSSNGRGVWLSVI
+2832 LHRAGNGRGVWLSVI

-2861 TYTAAGCAAFANA
+2861 TYTAAGCTAFANA

-2895 DNQDLIRALNRLGG
+2895 DNQDLIRALNRLDD

-2920 TEVRTSFCLISQVI
+2920 TEVRTSFCLISQVK
-2934 GTDSCTS
+2934 GTDRYSS
-2941 EAIDGR
+2941 SSIDGR

-2958 GLLKDGVYSFISAP
+2958 GLLLNGTFTMVSSP
-2972 TNNSQ
+2972 VNNSQ
-2977 TSLIDI
+2977 TSLADI
-2983 AKAEADK
+2983 AQKAADTKNEAIQAAQRKAEEGVREAK
-2990 KANAAKNDAI
+2990 KANTDIPQKLKEAKDYADTKKTEAINAAATDATTKADNAKRDAKNELQPIINQAKTDAVT
-3000 AEARQSVVFTTA
+3000 EAKKSVVLTTA
-3012 QDLNSLTNSGSY
+3012 QDLNNLTRSGSY
-3024 VIKAANNPNAPI
+3024 LIRATNNPNAPI
-3036 PNWLF
+3036 NNWLF
-3041 VTVEGDGRDRILQTV
+3041 VTVEGNGADRVLQTL
-3056 TRDND
+3056 TQDNND
-3061 STVRYTRRKVGG
+3061 TIRYTRRKAGG
-3073 TWSEWAK
+3073 NWSAWAK
-3080 EISADDVQQ
+3080 VPNADDVSQ

-3104 SYNNSYAQMKV
+3104 AYNNSYAQMKI
-3115 STPSGIRNLDIANQ
+3115 STPTGIRSLPIANQ
-3129 TGIAVQILNIS
+3129 TGIAVQILNS
-3140 TLGVE
+3140 ATLAVE
-3145 FAKVYPANATSYAQ
+3145 FAKVYPANSVSYGQ
-3159 LAADLGKSSY
+3159 MAADLSKSS
-3169 NGKIVMIVSRDN
+3169 NAGKIVMIVSRAN

-3186 DTNLRSALRR
+3186 DTNLRSALRK
-3196 AGSTDLIYNTLNKRG
+3196 AGSTDLIYNTLTKRG
-3211 NNTFALIGKIGS
+3211 ENTFALIGKIGS

-3232 AVGGS
+3232 AVGGN

-3243 FAQVSAVWNNGDLMP
+3243 FAQVSSVWTSGELMP
-3258 GSQTLI
+3258 GNQTVI

-3273 ITANQISV
+3273 ISANQISV

-3287 SANLGDI
+3287 SANLGHVTAGSI
-3294 NGGSLD
+3294 NIGGKFRVDNNGEVLISSGGSA
-3300 IGKGN
+3300 G
-3305 FVVTSQ
+3305 
-3311 GNLTARNAVITG
+3311 
-3323 GSLDVGDG
+3323 
-3331 NFVVTPQGNLTARN
+3331 
-3345 AVIQG
+3345 
-3350 RIEAES
+3350 
-3356 GYFNGVVKASRIEG
+3356 
-3370 DVLRLH
+3370 
-3376 RMRKTG
+3376 
-3382 ERTWEVSIQTDEIPT
+3382 
-3397 LMRPDFRIY
+3397 
-3406 TTNTL
+3406 
-3411 GFGVTRSNLT
+3411 
-3421 QGNRFPVAQLKING
+3421 LKITNQRID
-3435 VVMPKTT
+3435 VFDENAKLRV
-3442 LTTSEIASASLNN
+3442 
-3455 PNSSDNII
+3455 
-3463 FISRLIHTFNW
+3463 RLGK
-3474 MVLRRNVVNTV
+3474 L
-3485 EIVLGENETLDVDH
+3485 VD
-3499 PILMTSYLAQSDS
+3499 
-3512 EYKAL
+3512 
-3517 MGSVVWKK
+3517 
-3525 IGDLRRGTANSV
+3525 
-3537 SVKETIIGLP
+3537 
-3547 DNIYGVKFNFSI
+3547 
-3559 GSSDN
+3559 
-3564 RMAGLV
+3564 
-3570 WRDNNFS
+3570 
-3577 ETVLPYSH
+3577 
-3585 HGSIRNGSYEK
+3585 
-3596 TKETVV
+3596 
-3602 YSSSIVLQRD
+3602 
-3612 GAWEGQTIDL
+3612 
-3622 TDVYVLVPTD
+3622 
-3632 RQV
+3632 

>member
-8 EQSVMRYSDTASF
+8 EQSVLRYSDTASF

-100 TGMNITGL
+100 SGMNITGL

-177 PTQHGQ
+177 PTQYGQ
-183 PFGPLYADPYGDMD
+183 PFGPIHADPYGDMD

-309 NKLAWTDVDSALT
+309 NKLALTDVDSALT

-367 EAAIVREEQTRTTQ
+367 EAAIVREAQTRTTQ

-398 QAASINQLSET
+398 QAASINELSET

-424 KSGLSGSHHYNYNF
+424 KSGLSGNHHYNYNF

-528 SRYYWVREKT
+528 SRYYWVSEKT

-564 LKLDAIPLGAKK
+564 LKLAAIPLGAKR
-576 GVPVLE
+576 GVPVVE
-582 IVAPTGSEVDI
+582 IVGETGSEVDI
-593 GSLDLLDISA
+593 GTLDLIDISA

-632 NSDFGKN
+632 SSDFGKN

-654 KAQAEKVENLKAKVG
+654 KAQADKVETLTTKVG
-669 QNESSLQRL
+669 QNEAGLQRL
-678 DEAVTSDRSST
+678 DQAVTSDRSST

-702 AMVNHVKNPTLVN
+702 AMVNHVKNPTLTN

-769 CDIPKLANPT
+769 CDIPKLASPT

-937 DLKSTVATATESSAH
+937 DLKSTVTTATESSAH

-979 ATALQKAADNLG
+979 AAALQKAADNLG

-1001 REAITDAAQAV
+1001 REAIVDAAQTV

-1029 TTRGYLHPNTGAVDR
+1029 ATKGYLHPNTGAVGGSR
-1044 SQNDRVDETYYP
+1044 NDRVDETYYP
-1056 CKPGDKFV
+1056 CKPGEKFV

-1072 DSGSSARMAFYDQQK
+1072 DSGSTARIAFYDQQK
-1087 RYISSEI
+1087 QYISSET

-1101 NNVYKAAA
+1101 NKAYKAEA

-1124 VKAKLER
+1124 AKAKLER

-1146 NTVDKVKVEL
+1146 DKVDKTKVEI
-1156 ERQVNEVRQEAVQAK
+1156 ERQVNELRQETVQAK

-1178 DSINNAEK
+1178 DSINNATK

-1230 TAIEKQTSEAKSK
+1230 TAMEKQTSEAKSK

-1258 TEQVAN
+1258 TEQVQN
-1264 AESRFT
+1264 AESRFK
-1270 KLVEKRVE
+1270 KLVEKQAE
-1278 TINRNVDE
+1278 TINRDIDTVRQ
-1286 VKEAA
+1286 AA
-1291 RQAAQKADQSLTDAK
+1291 AEAAQKADQSLTDAK
-1306 QYADGKKTEALTEAA
+1306 QYADSQKTAA
-1321 QAAEADATAK
+1321 IAAAEADATRK
-1331 ANAAKEAAKSELNPA
+1331 ANAAKEAAKNELNPA

-1354 DEGVSEAQKAVRKAE
+1354 DEGISNAQQAVQSAE
-1369 ENLQAAKT
+1369 RNLQAAKE
-1377 YAEGQKEA
+1377 YADGKTAEAKE
-1385 AVQAAQQQLEAA
+1385 QAIRDAE
-1397 QRQLQAKIK
+1397 RQLTQAKDFLQGKIA
-1406 EAKDVYENLELG
+1406 EAKAVYENLELG
-1418 GRNLIRN
+1418 GRNLLRK
-1425 SNPNTTDNRYLH
+1425 TKGLTDNTLWRFFKDGRQTVAEQPRADDVLTIKTGS
-1437 AFDITEAPAFGSDVI
+1437 AFWTGYRQTSTDNPLIELEPGKTYTVSFEAKSNNTLDRSIRLFVREYFGSSNDNRFAHYFTPLVA
-1452 VTLWGD
+1452 
-1458 LGEGRTDFAVYNSRG
+1458 GEWVRY
-1473 FGELA
+1473 
-1478 RLKKVSEGVYQAKFK
+1478 
-1493 WADNTYTGPEDKLS
+1493 TYTFTVDELRAEHKSWHVYWEL
-1507 NTTLNLYAYPSSS
+1507 
-1520 TSAFTIN
+1520 TSPDSQMELRN
-1527 KVKFERGTVP
+1527 MKVERGNKA

-1542 APEDVE
+1542 APEDVD
-1548 GKIDEAKQKADGIK
+1548 GKIDEAKQKAENIK
-1562 TDLEQAINQARKQLE
+1562 TDLEQAINQAKQQLE
-1577 TKISEVEKK
+1577 HVIKEVEKK

-1594 TDYKRSNDDEV
+1594 TDYKKSNDDEV
-1605 SAVGQ
+1605 SAVGK

-1620 QETQKIRT
+1620 EEGKKIRT
-1628 EVTQAIDD
+1628 ELTRAIDD

-1651 DKAKHGYLKAYR
+1651 NRDKHGYLKAYR
-1663 ITKAPAFGDKVTV
+1663 ITKAPAYGDKVTV

-1682 GDTRNGQIG
+1682 GDTRNGEIG
-1691 VYNTFGYG
+1691 VFNTFGYG

-1722 SPDASNQDHQNE
+1722 APDAQDRQNE

-1741 PNDNTDR
+1741 PKDNTDR

-1805 GASASLGEALSAR
+1805 GASASLGEALNAR
-1818 FKEAKTQTVQAARKE
+1818 FTTAKTQTVQAARKE

-1857 PRINAAQNKAD
+1857 PRISAAKDQAD
-1868 EGVREADK
+1868 KGVREAAK
-1876 ANKAIPQKLKEAK
+1876 ANEDIPKKLREAK
-1889 DYADTKKTEAITEAV
+1889 QYADTKKTEAIS
-1904 TEARDWKAVNARTDL
+1904 EARDWKPVTARTDL
-1919 NTLKETGRFFIKATA
+1919 NTLKETGKFFIKATN
-1934 NPNAPINNWLY
+1934 NPNAPINSQLY
-1945 VAVDKGA
+1945 VAVEKGA

-1960 QADNDPNV
+1960 QADNDPNI
-1968 RYYRHFNGSS
+1968 RYYRNFDGSK

-1984 EANLSDVTAVDGKVT
+1984 EANLADVNAVDGKVT
-1999 ETNTRINNLRVSG
+1999 ETNKRINNLRVSG

-2024 FYKGVNVWHYAKHPD
+2024 FYRGVNVWHYAKHPD
-2039 EPQARLEPASSGDGY
+2039 EPQTRLEPVSSGDGY

-2061 QPANTSTNYVQLI
+2061 QPANTSSNYVQLI
-2074 SRVAGRWV
+2074 SAVAGRWV
-2082 NWHQYSREGS
+2082 NWRQFSREGS

-2098 SSPSLAKIQSGR
+2098 SSPTLAKIQSGR
-2110 WYTFSCEVKKAE
+2110 WYTFSCEVRKVE
-2122 GSPDARLQLNLR
+2122 GSPDARLQLSLR

-2143 DNGGWVDV
+2143 DNAGWVDV
-2151 NSTEWTQV
+2151 TSTEWQQV
-2159 HVTVFVEYGRGI
+2159 HVTMFVEYGRGI

-2178 AYFEMSDVGNIQIR
+2178 AYLEMSGVGKVHIR
-2192 KPMLVEANIPA
+2192 KPMLVEANVPA

-2213 QSEIQFAAD
+2213 QAEIQFAAD
-2222 YAQYK
+2222 FDHYK

-2232 DRLALSADITQLE
+2232 DRLALSREITQLE
-2245 AGMGISANLVAD
+2245 AGIGISANLVAD

-2263 LSEQAFTEDSDT
+2263 LTEQAFHEDSDT
-2275 TGYVRGMVAVDN
+2275 TGYVRGIVAVDN
-2287 GRSPKNFLTAKAVNG
+2287 GRSPKNFLPAKAVYG
-2302 VNVGY
+2302 INVGY
-2307 VGRLNEANNAYC
+2307 VGRLNEANDSNC
-2319 YFGTYDVPIIPG
+2319 YFGTYNVPIIPG

-2338 VRNDAKVNAVVYASF
+2338 VRNDAKVNVDVYANF
-2353 LDESR
+2353 LNETRSQ
-2358 GHLGA
+2358 LGQPA
-2363 PEDKYWN
+2363 DKYWN
-2370 KRTATTIQ
+2370 KLTEQTIQ

-2413 IVVRLDSVP
+2413 IVVRVNSVP
-2422 QGKVGENVV
+2422 ANKVGENVA

-2444 ELKEAVEYTP
+2444 ELRDVVEYTP

-2463 LFNEERVARTTETE
+2463 LFTEERVARTTETE
-2477 SLVKQITKGSVRF
+2477 SLVKQITKGSTRF
-2490 PNGTGDINQVNAV
+2490 PNGTGDINQVSTV

-2515 SADLTKQYQLRIGG
+2515 SADLTKQYQLQIGG
-2529 ANLIENSDFKAYEN
+2529 ANLIENSDFKAYTS

-2552 RNKTATIYQY
+2552 RNKTASIYEY
-2562 MHPNAG
+2562 MYPSAG
-2568 TMAPLIIPDVGLN
+2568 TMTPLIIPDVGLT

-2590 TEFPA
+2590 TEFPEV
-2595 NQNKGLQIEFSK
+2595 QNKGIQVVFSR
-2607 KTWATGQFYILAVA
+2607 KTWETGQFYILAVA
-2621 ARLPAGVTTR
+2621 ARLPAGVNVR

-2640 NAPFW
+2640 NRPFW

-2668 KTQEDTLNQLFI
+2668 KTETDNLNQLFI
-2680 SVNGSNSP
+2680 SVNGQDSP

-2702 GVTWGGYKPPSISA
+2702 GVTWGGYKPPTISA

-2737 MTVDAGGRIIGWEA
+2737 MTVDAGGRVIGWEA

-2791 KVRFNNVKDV
+2791 KVRFNNVQDV
-2801 PKTPITIT
+2801 PKTPMTIT
-2809 AVGVSSHLDV
+2809 AVGVSNNLDV

-2832 LHRSSNGRGVWLSVI
+2832 LHRAGNGRGVWLSVI

-2861 TYTAAGCAAFANA
+2861 TYTAAGCTAFANA

-2895 DNQDLIRALNRLGG
+2895 DNQDLIRALNRLDG
-2909 GFGDNVNNALK
+2909 GFGDNANNALK
-2920 TEVRTSFCLISQVI
+2920 TEVRTSFCLISQVK
-2934 GTDSCTS
+2934 GTDRYSS
-2941 EAIDGR
+2941 SSIDGR

-2958 GLLKDGVYSFISAP
+2958 GLLLNGTFTMVSSP
-2972 TNNSQ
+2972 VNNSQ
-2977 TSLIDI
+2977 TSLADI
-2983 AKAEADK
+2983 AQKAADTKNEAIQAAQRKADEGVREAK
-2990 KANAAKNDAI
+2990 KANADIPQKLKEAKDYADAKKTEAINAAATDATTKADNAKRDAKNELQPVINQAKTDAVT
-3000 AEARQSVVFTTA
+3000 EAKKSVVLTTA
-3012 QDLNSLTNSGSY
+3012 QDLNNLTRSGSY
-3024 VIKAANNPNAPI
+3024 LIRAINNPNAPI
-3036 PNWLF
+3036 NNWLF
-3041 VTVEGDGRDRILQTV
+3041 VTVEGDGADRVLQTL
-3056 TRDND
+3056 TQDNND
-3061 STVRYTRRKVGG
+3061 TIRYTRRKAGG
-3073 TWSEWAK
+3073 NWSAWAK
-3080 EISADDVQQ
+3080 VPNADDVSQ

-3104 SYNNSYAQMKV
+3104 AYNNNYAQMKI
-3115 STPSGIRNLDIANQ
+3115 STPTGIRNLPIANQ
-3129 TGIAVQILNIS
+3129 TGIAVQILNS
-3140 TLGVE
+3140 ATLAVE
-3145 FAKVYPANATSYAQ
+3145 FAKVYPANSVSYGQ
-3159 LAADLGKSSY
+3159 MAADLSKSS
-3169 NGKIVMIVSRDN
+3169 NAGKIVMIVSRAN

-3186 DTNLRSALRR
+3186 DTNLRSALRK
-3196 AGSTDLIYNTLNKRG
+3196 AGSTDLIYNTLTKRG
-3211 NNTFALIGKIGS
+3211 ENTFALIGKIGS

-3232 AVGGS
+3232 AVGGN

-3243 FAQVSAVWNNGDLMP
+3243 FAQVSSVWTSGELMP
-3258 GSQTLI
+3258 GNQTVI

-3273 ITANQISV
+3273 ISANQISV

-3287 SANLGDI
+3287 SANLGHVTAGSI
-3294 NGGSLD
+3294 NIGGKFRVDNNGEVLISSGGSA
-3300 IGKGN
+3300 G
-3305 FVVTSQ
+3305 
-3311 GNLTARNAVITG
+3311 
-3323 GSLDVGDG
+3323 
-3331 NFVVTPQGNLTARN
+3331 
-3345 AVIQG
+3345 
-3350 RIEAES
+3350 
-3356 GYFNGVVKASRIEG
+3356 
-3370 DVLRLH
+3370 
-3376 RMRKTG
+3376 
-3382 ERTWEVSIQTDEIPT
+3382 
-3397 LMRPDFRIY
+3397 
-3406 TTNTL
+3406 
-3411 GFGVTRSNLT
+3411 
-3421 QGNRFPVAQLKING
+3421 LKITNQRID
-3435 VVMPKTT
+3435 VFDENAKLRV
-3442 LTTSEIASASLNN
+3442 
-3455 PNSSDNII
+3455 
-3463 FISRLIHTFNW
+3463 RLGK
-3474 MVLRRNVVNTV
+3474 L
-3485 EIVLGENETLDVDH
+3485 VD
-3499 PILMTSYLAQSDS
+3499 
-3512 EYKAL
+3512 
-3517 MGSVVWKK
+3517 
-3525 IGDLRRGTANSV
+3525 
-3537 SVKETIIGLP
+3537 
-3547 DNIYGVKFNFSI
+3547 
-3559 GSSDN
+3559 
-3564 RMAGLV
+3564 
-3570 WRDNNFS
+3570 
-3577 ETVLPYSH
+3577 
-3585 HGSIRNGSYEK
+3585 
-3596 TKETVV
+3596 
-3602 YSSSIVLQRD
+3602 
-3612 GAWEGQTIDL
+3612 
-3622 TDVYVLVPTD
+3622 
-3632 RQV
+3632 

>member
-8 EQSVMRYSDTASF
+8 EQSVLRYSDTASH
-21 DKAGMVPLASK
+21 DKAGMVPLATR
-32 WGEVSED
+32 WGEVPED
-39 QYAVTAASLLLLE
+39 QYAVTAASLLMLE
-52 STVSKMETLVADAA
+52 NTVSKVEALVADAVDL
-66 NIAAQAGAEAG
+66 AAQAGE
-77 KAAAKATNPLTDGS
+77 KAAKAAVKATNTLTDGS
-91 STYSAFNGN
+91 STYSQLNGE

-108 TFIPGLSRIELRW
+108 TYIPGLSRIELRW

-140 AFENAIVVKKVDYP
+140 AFENAVVIKKVEYP
-154 ISGAFIDERQ
+154 ISGAFIDETKA
-164 PRYYWVQLVDKAD
+164 RYYWVQLVDKQD
-177 PTQHGQ
+177 PSRHGQ
-183 PFGPLYADPYGDMD
+183 VFGPIHADPYGNLDK
-197 ALVAT
+197 LVET

-213 AEVLKGLYKNIQET
+213 AELVQGLYKNIQEA
-227 TDKTINER
+227 TDRTINER
-235 LAGVRER
+235 LASVRER
-242 LQNLDSIVDARVQAS
+242 LNNLDNLVDSRVQNS
-257 LSGLNEVTGNLEQE
+257 LQGLNQVTDALEQE
-271 IRRLGTGHAK
+271 IRRLGSNYSK
-281 LVEDSEKAQGLLETW
+281 VVENTEKAQGLLETW
-296 TSKTNEALAGLQE
+296 TSKTEEALAGVQKNTL
-309 NKLAWTDVDSALT
+309 ALT
-322 QTRNTLLAKVAENEA
+322 DANTALSQTRETLLAKVGANEA
-337 AINKESKA
+337 AINKESEA
-345 RADKDEAIAEE
+345 RTTQYESIADDI
-356 VKQLRTRTEAN
+356 KQLRTKTEAN
-367 EAAIVREEQTRTTQ
+367 EAAIVEEGRLRSDQFG
-381 DSAQAKLIEGLQ
+381 SQAETLKGLQ
-393 ATTAT
+393 ATSST
-398 QAASINQLSET
+398 QAGRIRELSQT
-409 VATNERSSAT
+409 VADNERSSAT

-424 KSGLSGSHHYNYNF
+424 KSGLMGNHHYNYNF

-459 PSDPSNTLLNLK
+459 PSDPSNTLLNLR

-480 TAKTAINLENVY
+480 TTKTAINLENVY
-492 KAVATVKNIGRTNVK
+492 NAVASLRNIGANPVK

-517 RGDTQTHSNAD
+517 RGEAQTHSNVD
-528 SRYYWVREKT
+528 SRYYWVSEKT
-538 LAPNSGWST
+538 LAPNSGWAS

-552 KGATAQWPISSD
+552 KGATKQWPINSN
-564 LKLDAIPLGAKK
+564 LKLAAIPLGAKQ
-576 GVPVLE
+576 GVPVVE
-582 IVAPTGSEVDI
+582 IVGERGSEVDI
-593 GSLDLLDISA
+593 GSIDLLDISA
-603 TAAVGSEIA
+603 TAAVGSEIS

-619 TALGTQAEELKKL
+619 EAFETQAKEIKKL
-632 NSDFGKN
+632 NSKFGDNIAEIEK
-639 KAAFEQYQKTQATEQ
+639 QQKTQAEAQ
-654 KAQAEKVENLKAKVG
+654 KVQAEQINNMTAKVG
-669 QNESSLQRL
+669 KNEAGLQRL

-689 ALSLNN
+689 ALALDN
-695 LKASFNS
+695 LKAGFNS
-702 AMVNHVKNPTLVN
+702 TMVNHVKNPSMSK
-715 DSTGWTA
+715 DSTDWTA
-722 NPAIKFKRV
+722 NPTAKFKRV
-731 PSTSLLPTGKTE
+731 PSTSLLPAGKTE

-769 CDIPKLANPT
+769 CDIPKLVSPT
-779 DKVHFAIK
+779 DLVHFSVK

-795 LTQVKVRI
+795 LTQIKVRI
-803 NNAQTILLGEVAKG
+803 NGAQTILLGEVAKG
-817 EYKLISGSVTL
+817 KFEIVSGSVPL
-828 PADTTQLQLQISTQN
+828 PANTTSLQLQISTQN
-843 SAITEENAIVLAY
+843 SAITEENAIIIAF
-856 PQCRTNSAPIESDAK
+856 PQCRTNAAPIESDAK
-871 LEDMRLAVANAD
+871 LEHLRLAVANAD
-883 QALARD
+883 QSLARE
-889 VKGLKADYK
+889 VNNLQVNYQ
-898 AAAAAIKEEKETRAD
+898 AAAAAIKEEKETRASETEALSLKF
-913 QYGAISHKY
+913 QTM
-922 DEMKSEFEGSKAAIK
+922 ESEFNGSKAKIQN
-937 DLKSTVATATESSAH
+937 LESTVTTETESVAK
-952 RIEELGGEFNAK
+952 RVREMGTEFNGK
-964 VLEAKQTAQRGVDDA
+964 ISTVTETAQRGVDDA
-979 ATALQKAADNLG
+979 AAALQKAKDNLG
-991 LAKQYADDKK
+991 LAQRYADDKK
-1001 REAITDAAQAV
+1001 REAIADAAQAV
-1012 QDNLKVGGR
+1012 QDNLKLGGR

-1029 TTRGYLHPNTGAVDR
+1029 TTRGYLHPNTGAVAGSR
-1044 SQNDRVDETYYP
+1044 NDRVDETYYQ
-1056 CKPGDKFV
+1056 CKPGEKFV

-1072 DSGSSARMAFYDQQK
+1072 DSGLRAQMAFYDQQK
-1087 RYISSEI
+1087 QFISSET

-1101 NNVYKAAA
+1101 DKVYKAEA

-1119 VVGEG
+1119 VVGNG
-1124 VKAKLER
+1124 AKAKLER
-1131 GTIPTDWTPAPEDVE
+1131 GTIPTDWSPAPEDVE
-1146 NTVDKVKVEL
+1146 DKVDKVKVEI
-1156 ERQVNEVRQEAVQAK
+1156 ERQVREAKDLAVK
-1171 AKILKHE
+1171 SEAKIKE
-1178 DSINNAEK
+1178 YDTSINNAEK
-1186 ALNEKAVELQG
+1186 ALNRKAVELTG
-1197 QFNHALEE
+1197 QFNQALTE

-1230 TAIEKQTSEAKSK
+1230 TAMEREVVESKSK
-1243 IDQFSK
+1243 INQFSE
-1249 TLDTATQSS
+1249 TLDTATKSS
-1258 TEQVAN
+1258 TQIVQD
-1264 AESRFT
+1264 AESRF
-1270 KLVEKRVE
+1270 KKVVEKSAE
-1278 TINRNVDE
+1278 TINRDIDTV
-1286 VKEAA
+1286 
-1291 RQAAQKADQSLTDAK
+1291 RQAAADAASKADQNLQAAQT
-1306 QYADGKKTEALTEAA
+1306 YADGKKTEALDAAKQYADNQKTAAIEAA
-1321 QAAEADATAK
+1321 ATDATQK
-1331 ANAAKEAAKSELNPA
+1331 ANAVKKAAEDALNPA

-1354 DEGVSEAQKAVRKAE
+1354 DEGVSTAQQAVQDAE
-1369 ENLQAAKT
+1369 RNLQAAKE
-1377 YAEGQKEA
+1377 YAESLSAEA
-1385 AVQAAQQQLEAA
+1385 KKQAIKDAEEQLK
-1397 QRQLQAKIK
+1397 QAKEFLQGKIA
-1406 EAKDVYENLELG
+1406 EAKTLYDNLEFG
-1418 GRNLIRN
+1418 GRNLIRK
-1425 SNPNTTDNRYLH
+1425 SNPNTTDNKYLH
-1437 AFDITEAPAFGSDVI
+1437 TFDITEAPAFGSDVI
-1452 VTLWGD
+1452 VSLWGD
-1458 LGEGRTDFAVYNSRG
+1458 LGTERTAFAVYNSRG

-1478 RLKKVSEGVYQAKFK
+1478 QLKKVSEGVYQAKFK

-1562 TDLEQAINQARKQLE
+1562 TDLEQAINQARMQLE

-1722 SPDASNQDHQNE
+1722 SPDAGDQDRQNE

-1857 PRINAAQNKAD
+1857 PRINAAQLKAD
-1868 EGVREADK
+1868 EGAREADK
-1876 ANKAIPQKLKEAK
+1876 ANKAIPKKLEEAK
-1889 DYADTKKTEAITEAV
+1889 QYADTKKTEAITEAV
-1904 TEARDWKAVNARTDL
+1904 TEARDWKVVNARTDL
-1919 NTLKETGRFFIKATA
+1919 NTLKETGRFFIKATP

-1952 DNRITQKL
+1952 DNRITQKI
-1960 QADNDPNV
+1960 QADNDPNI
-1968 RYYRHFNGSS
+1968 RYYRYFNGSS

-1984 EANLSDVTAVDGKVT
+1984 EANLSDVNAVDKKVAD
-1999 ETNTRINNLRVSG
+1999 TNTRINNLRVSG

-2054 DYTDANK
+2054 DYTDVNK

-2098 SSPSLAKIQSGR
+2098 SSPTLAKIQSGR
-2110 WYTFSCEVKKAE
+2110 WYTFSCEAKKAE
-2122 GSPDARLQLNLR
+2122 GSPNVRLQLNLR

-2151 NSTEWTQV
+2151 TSTEWQQV
-2159 HVTVFVEYGRGI
+2159 YVTVFVEYGRGI

-2232 DRLALSADITQLE
+2232 DRLALSADITQLK
-2245 AGMGISANLVAD
+2245 AGIGISANLVAD

-2275 TGYVRGMVAVDN
+2275 TGYVRGIVAVDN
-2287 GRSPKNFLTAKAVNG
+2287 GRSPKNFLPAKAVNG

-2319 YFGTYDVPIIPG
+2319 YFGTYNVPTIPG

-2338 VRNDAKVNAVVYASF
+2338 VRNDAKVNADVYANF
-2353 LDESR
+2353 LDESQ
-2358 GHLGA
+2358 GQLGA

-2370 KRTATTIQ
+2370 KRTATTIP

-2444 ELKEAVEYTP
+2444 ELEEVVEYTP

-2515 SADLTKQYQLRIGG
+2515 SADLTKQYQLQIGG

-2543 LQAYPNSTS
+2543 LQAHPNSTS

-2562 MHPNAG
+2562 MYPQAG
-2568 TMAPLIIPDVGLN
+2568 TMTPLIIPDVGLN

-2595 NQNKGLQIEFSK
+2595 NQDKGLQIVFSK
-2607 KTWATGQFYILAVA
+2607 KTWARGQFYILAVA
-2621 ARLPAGVTTR
+2621 ARLPAGVNVR

-2668 KTQEDTLNQLFI
+2668 KTQEDNLNQLFI
-2680 SVNGSNSP
+2680 SVNGANSP
-2688 TLRSVEFCLPYASQ
+2688 SLRSVEFCLPYASQ

-2737 MTVDAGGRIIGWEA
+2737 MTVDAGGRVIGWEA
-2751 ENRNNSTAFT
+2751 QNRNNSTEFT

-2767 QVKNSSNQGGSPFNI
+2767 QVKNSSNQGGSPFTI
-2782 ENGEVVFNG
+2782 ENGEVIFKG
-2791 KVRFNNVKDV
+2791 KVRFSNVQDPPAI
-2801 PKTPITIT
+2801 PKVPITIT
-2809 AVGVSSHLDV
+2809 AVGVSNHLDV

-2847 NNTTGALISNVQYD
+2847 NNQTGALISNVLYD
-2861 TYTAAGCAAFANA
+2861 TYTAAGCTAFANA

-2881 SNLVIVRSQDASMA
+2881 SNLVVVRSQDASMA
-2895 DNQDLIRALNRLGG
+2895 DNQDFIRALNSLAA
-2909 GFGDNVNNALK
+2909 GFGNNVNKALK
-2920 TEVRTSFCLISQVI
+2920 SEVRTSFSLISQVI
-2934 GTDSCTS
+2934 GTDRCTS

-2977 TSLIDI
+2977 TSLVDI
-2983 AKAEADK
+2983 AEAEADK
-2990 KANAAKNDAI
+2990 KANAAKRAIEDTWSPTINEALTKAKKGVEEADKANKAIPNKLKEAKDYADDQRIEAIKKADEAAGEKIKQAKTDVKNDLAPVINRAKTDAI
-3000 AEARQSVVFTTA
+3000 TEARQSVVFTTA

-3036 PNWLF
+3036 TNWLF

-3056 TRDND
+3056 TRDNN

-3073 TWSEWAK
+3073 TWSDWAK
-3080 EISADDVQQ
+3080 EVSADDVQQ

-3104 SYNNSYAQMKV
+3104 AYNNSYAQMKV
-3115 STPSGIRNLDIANQ
+3115 STPSGIRNLPIADNI
-3129 TGIAVQILNIS
+3129 GIAVQILNIS

-3159 LAADLGKSSY
+3159 LAADLSKTAY
-3169 NGKIVMIVSRDN
+3169 NGKIVMIVSRAN

-3243 FAQVSAVWNNGDLMP
+3243 LAQVSAVWNNGDLMP

-3287 SANLGDI
+3287 SANLGHVTAGSI
-3294 NGGSLD
+3294 NIGGKFKVDANGDVTISSGGS
-3300 IGKGN
+3300 
-3305 FVVTSQ
+3305 
-3311 GNLTARNAVITG
+3311 TG
-3323 GSLDVGDG
+3323 
-3331 NFVVTPQGNLTARN
+3331 
-3345 AVIQG
+3345 
-3350 RIEAES
+3350 
-3356 GYFNGVVKASRIEG
+3356 
-3370 DVLRLH
+3370 
-3376 RMRKTG
+3376 
-3382 ERTWEVSIQTDEIPT
+3382 
-3397 LMRPDFRIY
+3397 
-3406 TTNTL
+3406 
-3411 GFGVTRSNLT
+3411 
-3421 QGNRFPVAQLKING
+3421 LKITN
-3435 VVMPKTT
+3435 
-3442 LTTSEIASASLNN
+3442 
-3455 PNSSDNII
+3455 
-3463 FISRLIHTFNW
+3463 
-3474 MVLRRNVVNTV
+3474 
-3485 EIVLGENETLDVDH
+3485 
-3499 PILMTSYLAQSDS
+3499 
-3512 EYKAL
+3512 
-3517 MGSVVWKK
+3517 
-3525 IGDLRRGTANSV
+3525 
-3537 SVKETIIGLP
+3537 
-3547 DNIYGVKFNFSI
+3547 
-3559 GSSDN
+3559 
-3564 RMAGLV
+3564 
-3570 WRDNNFS
+3570 
-3577 ETVLPYSH
+3577 
-3585 HGSIRNGSYEK
+3585 
-3596 TKETVV
+3596 
-3602 YSSSIVLQRD
+3602 QR
-3612 GAWEGQTIDL
+3612 I
-3622 TDVYVLVPTD
+3622 DVYDEAARLRVRLGKLVD
-3632 RQV
+3632 

>member
-309 NKLAWTDVDSALT
+309 NKLALTDVDSALT

-398 QAASINQLSET
+398 QAASINELSET

-451 LEAKTSNN
+451 LEAKTSSN

-517 RGDTQTHSNAD
+517 RGDTQTHSNTD
-528 SRYYWVREKT
+528 SRYYWVSEKT

-564 LKLDAIPLGAKK
+564 LKLAAIPLGAKK
-576 GVPVLE
+576 GVPVVE
-582 IVAPTGSEVDI
+582 IVGETGSEVDI
-593 GSLDLLDISA
+593 GTLDLIDISA

-654 KAQAEKVENLKAKVG
+654 KAQADKVETLTTKVG
-669 QNESSLQRL
+669 QNDAGLQRL
-678 DEAVTSDRSST
+678 DQAVTSDRSST

-722 NPAIKFKRV
+722 NPAVKFKRV

-803 NNAQTILLGEVAKG
+803 NGSQVILLGEVAKG

-937 DLKSTVATATESSAH
+937 DLKSTVTTATESSAH

-979 ATALQKAADNLG
+979 AAALQKAADNLG

-1001 REAITDAAQAV
+1001 REAIVDAAQTV

-1029 TTRGYLHPNTGAVDR
+1029 TTKGYLHPNTGAVGGSR
-1044 SQNDRVDETYYP
+1044 NDRVDETYYP
-1056 CKPGDKFV
+1056 CKPGEKFV

-1072 DSGSSARMAFYDQQK
+1072 DSGSAARIAFYDQQK
-1087 RYISSEI
+1087 QYISSET

-1101 NNVYKAAA
+1101 NKAYKAEA

-1146 NTVDKVKVEL
+1146 DKVDKAKVEI
-1156 ERQVNEVRQEAVQAK
+1156 ERQVNELRQETVQAK

-1186 ALNEKAVELQG
+1186 ALNEKAVELTG
-1197 QFNHALEE
+1197 QFNHALAE

-1230 TAIEKQTSEAKSK
+1230 TAMEKQTSEAKSK

-1258 TEQVAN
+1258 TEQVQN

-1270 KLVEKRVE
+1270 KLVEKQVE

-1306 QYADGKKTEALTEAA
+1306 QYADDKKTETLREAA
-1321 QAAEADATAK
+1321 QAAEADATAKANAAKQYAESQKTAAISAAAQDATQK

-1346 IQAAQRKA
+1346 IQAAQRKS
-1354 DEGVSEAQKAVRKAE
+1354 DEGVSNAQQAVQAAE
-1369 ENLQAAKT
+1369 RNLQAAKE
-1377 YAEGQKEA
+1377 YADGKTAEAKE
-1385 AVQAAQQQLEAA
+1385 QAIRDAEAQLK
-1397 QRQLQAKIK
+1397 QAKDFLQGKIA
-1406 EAKDVYENLELG
+1406 EAKTLYDNLEFG
-1418 GRNLIRN
+1418 GRNLLRKTKGLTDTKFWKFYKDSRQTVAEQPRTDDVLTIKTGSGFWTGYRQT
-1425 SNPNTTDNRYLH
+1425 STDNPLIELEPGKTYTVS
-1437 AFDITEAPAFGSDVI
+1437 FEAKSNNTLDRSIRLFVREYFGSSSDNRFAHYFTPLVA
-1452 VTLWGD
+1452 
-1458 LGEGRTDFAVYNSRG
+1458 GEWVRY
-1473 FGELA
+1473 
-1478 RLKKVSEGVYQAKFK
+1478 
-1493 WADNTYTGPEDKLS
+1493 TYTFTVDELRAEHKSWHVYWEL
-1507 NTTLNLYAYPSSS
+1507 
-1520 TSAFTIN
+1520 TSPDSQMELRN
-1527 KVKFERGTVP
+1527 MKVERGNKA

-1542 APEDVE
+1542 APEDVD
-1548 GKIDEAKQKADGIK
+1548 GKIDEAKQKAENIK
-1562 TDLEQAINQARKQLE
+1562 TDLEQAINQAKQQLE
-1577 TKISEVEKK
+1577 HVIKEVEKK

-1594 TDYKRSNDDEV
+1594 TDYKKSNDDEV
-1605 SAVGQ
+1605 SAVGK

-1620 QETQKIRT
+1620 EEGKKIRT
-1628 EVTQAIDD
+1628 ELTRAIDD

-1651 DKAKHGYLKAYR
+1651 NRDKHGYLKAYR
-1663 ITKAPAFGDKVTV
+1663 ITKAPAYGDKVTV

-1691 VYNTFGYG
+1691 VFNTSSYG

-1722 SPDASNQDHQNE
+1722 APDAQDRQNE

-1741 PNDNTDR
+1741 PKDNTDR

-1805 GASASLGEALSAR
+1805 GASASLGEALNAR
-1818 FKEAKTQTVQAARKE
+1818 FNTAKTQTVQEVRKQLDPE
-1833 LEPDI
+1833 I
-1838 NAAKKAG
+1838 SAAKKAG

-1857 PRINAAQNKAD
+1857 PRINAAQSKAD
-1868 EGVREADK
+1868 EGVREAKK
-1876 ANKAIPQKLKEAK
+1876 ANADIPQKLNEAK
-1889 DYADTKKTEAITEAV
+1889 GYADTKKTEAINAAATDATTKADTAKRLANEYADRKKTEAIS
-1904 TEARDWKAVNARTDL
+1904 EARDWKAVTARTDL
-1919 NTLKETGRFFIKATA
+1919 NTLKETGKFFIKATN
-1934 NPNAPINNWLY
+1934 NPNAPINSQLY
-1945 VAVDKGA
+1945 VAVEKGA

-1960 QADNDPNV
+1960 QADNDPNI
-1968 RYYRHFNGSS
+1968 RYYRNFDGSK

-1984 EANLSDVTAVDGKVT
+1984 EANLADVNAVDGKVT
-1999 ETNTRINNLRVSG
+1999 ETNKRIDKLRVSG

-2024 FYKGVNVWHYAKHPD
+2024 FYHGVNVWHYSKHRD
-2039 EPQARLEPASSGDGY
+2039 EPQTRLEPVSSGDGY

-2074 SRVAGRWV
+2074 SAVAGRWV

-2098 SSPSLAKIQSGR
+2098 SSPTLAKIQSGR
-2110 WYTFSCEVKKAE
+2110 WYTFSCEVRKVE
-2122 GSPDARLQLNLR
+2122 GSPDARLQLSLR

-2143 DNGGWVDV
+2143 DNAGWVDV
-2151 NSTEWTQV
+2151 TSTEWQQV
-2159 HVTVFVEYGRGI
+2159 HVTMFVEYGRGI

-2178 AYFEMSDVGNIQIR
+2178 AYLEMSGAGKIHIR
-2192 KPMLVEANIPA
+2192 KPMLVEANVPA

-2213 QSEIQFAAD
+2213 QADIQFAAD
-2222 YAQYK
+2222 FDHYK

-2232 DRLALSADITQLE
+2232 DRLALSREITQLE
-2245 AGMGISANLVAD
+2245 AGIGISANLVAD

-2263 LSEQAFTEDSDT
+2263 LTEQAFHEGSDT
-2275 TGYVRGMVAVDN
+2275 TGYVRGMVNVDN
-2287 GRSPKNFLTAKAVNG
+2287 GRSPKNFLPNKAVNG
-2302 VNVGY
+2302 INVGY
-2307 VGRLNEANNAYC
+2307 VGRLNEANDSNC
-2319 YFGTYDVPIIPG
+2319 YFGTYNVPIIPG

-2338 VRNDAKVNAVVYASF
+2338 VRNDAKVNVDVYANF
-2353 LDESR
+2353 LDETRSQ
-2358 GHLGA
+2358 LGQPA
-2363 PEDKYWN
+2363 DKYWN
-2370 KRTATTIQ
+2370 KLTEQTIQ

-2402 TTHMTNLRYTR
+2402 TTHMTNLRYAR
-2413 IVVRLDSVP
+2413 IVVRVNSVP
-2422 QGKVGENVV
+2422 ANKVGENVA
-2431 LFCRPQIVKIKKL
+2431 LFCRPQITKIKKL
-2444 ELKEAVEYTP
+2444 ELKEQVEYTP

-2463 LFNEERVARTTETE
+2463 LFTEERVARTTETE
-2477 SLVKQITKGSVRF
+2477 SLVKQITKGSAKF
-2490 PNGTGDINQVNAV
+2490 PNGTGDINQVSTV

-2515 SADLTKQYQLRIGG
+2515 SADLTKQYQLQIGG
-2529 ANLIENSDFKAYEN
+2529 ANLIENSDFKSYTS

-2552 RNKTATIYQY
+2552 RNKTATIYEY
-2562 MHPNAG
+2562 MHPSAG
-2568 TMAPLIIPDVGLN
+2568 TMTPLIIPDVGLT

-2590 TEFPA
+2590 TEFPSV
-2595 NQNKGLQIEFSK
+2595 QDKGIQIVFSR
-2607 KTWATGQFYILAVA
+2607 KTWETGQYYILAVA
-2621 ARLPAGVTTR
+2621 ARLPAGVNVR

-2640 NAPFW
+2640 NPPFW

-2668 KTQEDTLNQLFI
+2668 KTQTDNLNQLFI
-2680 SVNGSNSP
+2680 SVNGANSP

-2702 GVTWGGYKPPSISA
+2702 GVTWGGYKPPTISA

-2791 KVRFNNVKDV
+2791 KVRFNNVQDV
-2801 PKTPITIT
+2801 PKTPMTIT
-2809 AVGVSSHLDV
+2809 AVGVSNNLDV

-2832 LHRSSNGRGVWLSVI
+2832 LHRAGNGRGVWLSVI

-2861 TYTAAGCAAFANA
+2861 TYTAAGCTAFANA
-2874 VNSLNRG
+2874 VNSLNQG

-2895 DNQDLIRALNRLGG
+2895 DNQDLIRALNRLDG

-2920 TEVRTSFCLISQVI
+2920 TEVRTSFCLINQVK
-2934 GTDSCTS
+2934 GTDRYSS
-2941 EAIDGR
+2941 SSIDGR

-2958 GLLKDGVYSFISAP
+2958 GLLLNGTFTMVSSP
-2972 TNNSQ
+2972 VNNSQ
-2977 TSLIDI
+2977 TSLADI
-2983 AKAEADK
+2983 AQKAADTKNEAIQAAQRKAEEGVREAK
-2990 KANAAKNDAI
+2990 KANTDIPQKLKEAKDYADTKKTEAINAAATDATTKADNAKRDAKNELQPVINQAKTDAVT
-3000 AEARQSVVFTTA
+3000 EAKKSVVLTTA
-3012 QDLNSLTNSGSY
+3012 QDLNNLTSSGSY
-3024 VIKAANNPNAPI
+3024 LIRATNNPNAPI
-3036 PNWLF
+3036 NNWLF
-3041 VTVEGDGRDRILQTV
+3041 VTVEGDGADRVLQTL
-3056 TRDND
+3056 TQDNND
-3061 STVRYTRRKVGG
+3061 TIRYTRRKAGG
-3073 TWSEWAK
+3073 NWSAWAK
-3080 EISADDVQQ
+3080 VPNADDVSQ

-3104 SYNNSYAQMKV
+3104 AYNNSYAQMKI
-3115 STPSGIRNLDIANQ
+3115 STPTGIRNLPIADQ
-3129 TGIAVQILNIS
+3129 TGIAVQILNS
-3140 TLGVE
+3140 ATLAVE
-3145 FAKVYPANATSYAQ
+3145 FAKVYPANSVSYGQ
-3159 LAADLGKSSY
+3159 MAADLSKSS
-3169 NGKIVMIVSRDN
+3169 NAGKIVMIVSRAN

-3186 DTNLRSALRR
+3186 DTNLRSALRK
-3196 AGSTDLIYNTLNKRG
+3196 AGSTDLIYNTLTKRG
-3211 NNTFALIGKIGS
+3211 ENTFALIGKIGA

-3232 AVGGS
+3232 AVGGN
-3237 GGVFGD
+3237 GGVFGG
-3243 FAQVSAVWNNGDLMP
+3243 FAQVSSVWTSGELMP
-3258 GSQTLI
+3258 GNQTVI

-3273 ITANQISV
+3273 ISANQISV

-3287 SANLGDI
+3287 SANLGHVTAGSI
-3294 NGGSLD
+3294 NIGGKFRVDNNGEVLISSGGSA
-3300 IGKGN
+3300 G
-3305 FVVTSQ
+3305 
-3311 GNLTARNAVITG
+3311 
-3323 GSLDVGDG
+3323 
-3331 NFVVTPQGNLTARN
+3331 
-3345 AVIQG
+3345 
-3350 RIEAES
+3350 
-3356 GYFNGVVKASRIEG
+3356 
-3370 DVLRLH
+3370 
-3376 RMRKTG
+3376 
-3382 ERTWEVSIQTDEIPT
+3382 
-3397 LMRPDFRIY
+3397 
-3406 TTNTL
+3406 
-3411 GFGVTRSNLT
+3411 
-3421 QGNRFPVAQLKING
+3421 LKITNQRID
-3435 VVMPKTT
+3435 VFDENAKLRV
-3442 LTTSEIASASLNN
+3442 
-3455 PNSSDNII
+3455 
-3463 FISRLIHTFNW
+3463 RLGK
-3474 MVLRRNVVNTV
+3474 L
-3485 EIVLGENETLDVDH
+3485 VD
-3499 PILMTSYLAQSDS
+3499 
-3512 EYKAL
+3512 
-3517 MGSVVWKK
+3517 
-3525 IGDLRRGTANSV
+3525 
-3537 SVKETIIGLP
+3537 
-3547 DNIYGVKFNFSI
+3547 
-3559 GSSDN
+3559 
-3564 RMAGLV
+3564 
-3570 WRDNNFS
+3570 
-3577 ETVLPYSH
+3577 
-3585 HGSIRNGSYEK
+3585 
-3596 TKETVV
+3596 
-3602 YSSSIVLQRD
+3602 
-3612 GAWEGQTIDL
+3612 
-3622 TDVYVLVPTD
+3622 
-3632 RQV
+3632 